1 MTLSLGSV
9 CLDWKRRNPT
19 WRKIECQ
26 LTLRARAEITWTS
39 VFAWIRFK
47 MGKTALPSVE
57 LGATVRRNIIGFRT
71 LLRRRLQS
79 LSFHL

>member
-9 CLDWKRRNPT
+9 CLS
-19 WRKIECQ
+19 IE
-26 LTLRARAEITWTS
+26 TEKPYVEEDRVSTNTARMSEITWTS

-79 LSFHL
+79 LNFHL